1 MNTHSHSLTHEHTL
15 SHRWRRDQWSRS
27 SPDPAAEAFTSGA
40 ALPPRRHGN
49 PSALLLCVNLLRHVE
64 ARRRGETQVR
74 AAALR
79 VDMRLCNR
87 GFMMLMTT
95 AGAFCAFSL
104 MTIAVGTDY
113 WLYSRGVCRSKN
125 HNDNETVRKNEEVL
139 THSGLWRTCCTEGAV
154 RASSLF
160 PILSVGLLFLGGVC
174 VAASEFYKS
183 HYNVILCAGIL
194 FVSAGLSNI
203 IGIIVYISANS
214 DDPSQ
219 SDNKKS
225 YSYGWSFYF
234 GALSFVLAEMV
245 GVLAVHVF
253 IEKHRQL
260 RTKGRPSLLKPPSS
274 CGSAYYR
281 NRYCQNRCR
290 RYSSRSNHSA
300 AESAA
305 HSSLM
310 RDSEQESKE
319 AQLEGLPEPTDV
331 SSEFML
337 YALAPPV
344 KDGGLE
350 GTDDEATDVLAGSN
364 RRTTPV

>member
-1 MNTHSHSLTHEHTL
+1 M
-15 SHRWRRDQWSRS
+15 
-27 SPDPAAEAFTSGA
+27 
-40 ALPPRRHGN
+40 
-49 PSALLLCVNLLRHVE
+49 
-64 ARRRGETQVR
+64 
-74 AAALR
+74 R
-79 VDMRLCNR
+79 VCNR
-87 GFMMLMTT
+87 GMMMLLTT

-125 HNDNETVRKNEEVL
+125 LNDNETVHKNEEVL
-139 THSGLWRTCCTEGAV
+139 THSGLWRTCCTEGIFRGVCKNIDHFPDDADYEQDAAEYLLRAV

-183 HYNVILCAGIL
+183 RYNVILTAGIL

-214 DDPSQ
+214 GDPSQ

-234 GALSFVLAEMV
+234 GALSFVLAEIV

-253 IEKHRQL
+253 IERHRQL
-260 RTKGRPSLLKPPSS
+260 RTNGRPSLIKPPISRNSS
-274 CGSAYYR
+274 YYR
-281 NRYCQNRCR
+281 DRYYQNRSR
-290 RYSSRSNHSA
+290 RCSHKSTHSA
-300 AESAA
+300 G
-305 HSSLM
+305 
-310 RDSEQESKE
+310 DSNSNTYQAPLANDRVPSVSPDNKVSVM
-319 AQLEGLPEPTDV
+319 AGLQTPMTLD
-331 SSEFML
+331 SEFML
-337 YALAPPV
+337 YTLTSPL
-344 KDGGLE
+344 KDSRITMSL
-350 GTDDEATDVLAGSN
+350 DDLTTSMAHNNTEMLPGNTASS